1 MDRRGFLRTLGI
13 GAGLAAVAPRLIVP
27 TPTTSL
33 AEPARTLFLPPAGG
47 WRPGEPALDY
57 VKRLGKPTPLPQY
70 TVLPGYFDTAPTVT
84 AKLEGFY
91 DPDLDALMMRQFAEN
106 QPVQYSNL
114 TLPSGQ
120 IVRGRLDSY
129 TVDSRVGMGTRFKAG
144 FTIVDT
150 VETMGGNWKESPF
163 MLDGKPYDQK
173 WAVNVDY
180 PQERR
185 TVTRLSGDL
194 FAKSVFVGTPDDSDI

>member
-13 GAGLAAVAPRLIVP
+13 ATGLAVAAPRLIVS
-27 TPTTSL
+27 TPTTSI

-47 WRPGEPALDY
+47 WLPAP
-57 VKRLGKPTPLPQY
+57 VRRPTPLPQY
-70 TVLPGYFDTAPTVT
+70 TMLPSGEVADFVLVPPPTVT
-84 AKLEGFY
+84 ANLEGFY

-129 TVDSRVGMGTRFKAG
+129 TVDSSVGRGTRFKAG

>member
-13 GAGLAAVAPRLIVP
+13 ATGLAVAAPRLIVS

-33 AEPARTLFLPPAGG
+33 AEPARTLFLPPPGG
-47 WRPGEPALDY
+47 WMPAA
-57 VKRLGKPTPLPQY
+57 RRKPTPLPQY
-70 TVLPGYFDTAPTVT
+70 TALPSGLIVNTAPTVT
-84 AKLEGFY
+84 ANLEGFY

-129 TVDSRVGMGTRFKAG
+129 TVDSAWDGTRFKAA
-144 FTIVDT
+144 FTIVDR
-150 VETMGGNWKESPF
+150 VEIGDSWKVSPF
-163 MLDGKPYDQK
+163 MLDGRLYDQT
-173 WAVNVDY
+173 WRVDI
-180 PQERR
+180 ERNEIAR
-185 TVTRLSGDL
+185 TPMRLSSERYRLPVSG
-194 FAKSVFVGTPDDSDI
+194 GTPDDNDI